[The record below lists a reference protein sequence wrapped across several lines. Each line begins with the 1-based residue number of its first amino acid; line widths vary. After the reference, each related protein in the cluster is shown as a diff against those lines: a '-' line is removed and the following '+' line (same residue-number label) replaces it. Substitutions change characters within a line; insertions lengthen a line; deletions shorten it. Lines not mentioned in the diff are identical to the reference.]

1 MGIHKGIIER
11 DPKSSKSLLFENIL
25 DLAVSLKVD
34 HVIQTQKCFE
44 QALLVVLSRF
54 KLKKKKSQD
63 QEEENRLCLS
73 KLKCLELNPRT
84 PGQIVETLQ
93 TICMNCTA

>member
-1 MGIHKGIIER
+1 MSSPLII
-11 DPKSSKSLLFENIL
+11 
-25 DLAVSLKVD
+25 
-34 HVIQTQKCFE
+34 CFE
-44 QALLVVLSRF
+44 RTVDFELDQLQVVLQLLVVLSRF

-93 TICMNCTA
+93 TI